1 MKTFIRPFIFIVVL
15 INAIGFI
22 WAIDPQAFGFYV
34 GLFFLPVNFILLLAG
49 VVKVILIQKKK
60 TEINYP
66 MHYALVI
73 LIPVTAQIVLFLLID
88 LFARKGGC

>member
-1 MKTFIRPFIFIVVL
+1 MKTFIRPFIFIVLL

-22 WAIDPQAFGFYV
+22 WGIDPQAFGFYIAM
-34 GLFFLPVNFILLLAG
+34 FFLPINFIFIVFG
-49 VVKVILIQKKK
+49 VVKVVLLQRKK

-66 MHYALVI
+66 MYYGIVV
-73 LIPVTAQIVLFLLID
+73 LIPVTAQLILFLMID